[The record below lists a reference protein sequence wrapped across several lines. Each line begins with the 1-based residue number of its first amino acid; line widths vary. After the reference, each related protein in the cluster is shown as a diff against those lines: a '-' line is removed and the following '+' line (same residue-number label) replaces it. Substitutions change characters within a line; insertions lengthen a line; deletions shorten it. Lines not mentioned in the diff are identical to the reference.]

1 MRNMA
6 EHNKI
11 GIRGEAIAA
20 DHLSER
26 SYTILEKNW
35 RSGRLEVDIIARKG
49 NTLIVAEVKTRTGSF
64 VENLTEAVNR
74 RKQQLLIRAA
84 NAYVC
89 KYNLDVDV
97 RFDIITVVFEEG
109 SFRVTHIENAF
120 YPPVRS

>member
-1 MRNMA
+1 MA
-6 EHNKI
+6 EHNRL
-11 GIRGEAIAA
+11 GNRGEEIAA

-49 NTLIVAEVKTRTGSF
+49 NTVIVAEVKTRTGSF
-64 VENLTEAVNR
+64 VENLTEAVNK

-84 NAYVC
+84 NAYVN
-89 KYNLDVDV
+89 KFNLDVDV
-97 RFDIITVVFEEG
+97 RFDIITVIFEG
-109 SFRVTHIENAF
+109 DRFRVTHIENAF